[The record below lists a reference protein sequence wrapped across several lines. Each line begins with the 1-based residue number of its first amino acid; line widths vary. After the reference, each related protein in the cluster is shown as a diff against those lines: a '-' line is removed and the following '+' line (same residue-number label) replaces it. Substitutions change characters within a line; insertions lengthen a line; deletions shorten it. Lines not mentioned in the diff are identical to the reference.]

1 MFRLIDAICR
11 KITHSYRWM
20 KNLILQNSRIK
31 LFYPWME
38 KSHPWM
44 EKSHPWMEKNHPWM
58 ESSFVRKKSHPSFS
72 SKDQK

>member
-1 MFRLIDAICR
+1 MQTD
-11 KITHSYRWM
+11 K
-20 KNLILQNSRIK
+20 KNLILQNSKIK

-58 ESSFVRKKSHPSFS
+58 ASSYVKKNFIFHFHPWMK
-72 SKDQK
+72 SKDDDEG